1 MIKLKRAYEKPT
13 RDDGERILVERLW
26 PRGLTKLQARID
38 LWLKEVA
45 PSAELRK
52 WFGHDPDRWIGFR
65 KRYKAE
71 LEQKGDLIELLK
83 EKAKKGV
90 VTFIYA
96 AHNQDHNGAKVLK
109 EFVEKGNRPLRSMT
123 SGRGV

>member
-1 MIKLKRAYEKPT
+1 MIKLKRAYDEPA

-26 PRGLTKLQARID
+26 PRGLTKQQARID

-52 WFGHDPDRWIGFR
+52 WYGHDTDKWVEFR
-65 KRYKAE
+65 KRYRDE
-71 LEQKGDLIELLK
+71 LRQKGELIELIG

-90 VTFIYA
+90 VTFVYA
-96 AHNQDHNGAKVLK
+96 ARDQAHNSAMVLK
-109 EFVEKGNRPLRSMT
+109 EFVEQRRRS
-123 SGRGV
+123 